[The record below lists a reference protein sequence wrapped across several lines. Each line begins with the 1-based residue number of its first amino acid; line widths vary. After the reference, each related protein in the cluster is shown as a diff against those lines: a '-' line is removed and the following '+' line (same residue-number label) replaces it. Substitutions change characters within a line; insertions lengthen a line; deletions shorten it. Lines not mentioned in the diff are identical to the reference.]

1 MPQIFGENQ
10 IPSNLAAMKQYY
22 HFSSDGL
29 KRDILYASEEE
40 FIAGVNRIAVCY
52 QLSERAA
59 RQVVVIAYCLMDNHF
74 HFILYGSHEDCKYFV
89 ENYKRLT
96 AIWIRKHRGRQLADT
111 IETGVGWLIRPDNLG
126 NKIVYLL
133 RNPVAAKMRFVPHGY
148 RWSSANLMF
157 SDNATLLAGAKK
169 VSEFS
174 LREFRRMINS
184 HIPMP
189 PEWLVLADNQIWPG
203 NYIDY
208 HFAEKQYQSIARFMF
223 ALNDRKVDQEAEEE
237 YVSYSVPDSDVR
249 FRAIEL
255 CMEYFRKERISLCS
269 GPERLTVAKV
279 LRKEMRC
286 GAKQLGR
293 VLRLSPDDLQLL
305 V

>member
-1 MPQIFGENQ
+1 
-10 IPSNLAAMKQYY
+10 MKQYY

-74 HFILYGSHEDCKYFV
+74 HFILYGSHEDCKYYV

-96 AIWIRKHRGRQLADT
+96 AIWIRKHRGRQLADS
-111 IETGVGWLIRPDNLG
+111 IETGEGWLIRPDNLG

-208 HFAEKQYQSIARFMF
+208 HFAEKQYQSIASFMF

-279 LRKEMRC
+279 LRQEMRC

>member
-1 MPQIFGENQ
+1 
-10 IPSNLAAMKQYY
+10 MKQYY
-22 HFSSDGL
+22 HFSSNGL

-59 RQVVVIAYCLMDNHF
+59 RRVVIIAYCLMDNHF
-74 HFILYGSHEDCKYFV
+74 HFILYGTQEDCKYFV
-89 ENYKRLT
+89 DNYKRLT
-96 AIWIRKHRGRQLADT
+96 AIWIRKHRGRPLADT
-111 IETGVGWLIRPDNLG
+111 IETGDGWLIRPDNLG

-157 SDNATLLAGAKK
+157 SDCSTLLTGSKK

-174 LREFRRMINS
+174 LREIRRMINS

-203 NYIDY
+203 NYIDVRL
-208 HFAEKQYQSIARFMF
+208 AEGQFQSIAGFMYS
-223 ALNDRKVDQEAEEE
+223 LNDRKVDQEAEEE

-249 FRAIEL
+249 FRAVAL
-255 CMEYFRKERISLCS
+255 CMEYFRKEKISICS
-269 GPERLTVAKV
+269 GQERLTVARI
-279 LRKEMRC
+279 LRKEMGC

-293 VLRLSPDDLQLL
+293 VLRLSPDDLRLL

>member
-29 KRDILYASEEE
+29 KRDILYVSEEE

-59 RQVVVIAYCLMDNHF
+59 RQVLVIAYCLMDNHF

-96 AIWIRKHRGRQLADT
+96 AIWIRKHRGRPLADT
-111 IETGVGWLIRPDNLG
+111 IETGEGWLIRPDNLG

-157 SDNATLLAGAKK
+157 SDNATLLAGTKK

-208 HFAEKQYQSIARFMF
+208 HFAEQQYQSIASFMF
-223 ALNDRKVDQEAEEE
+223 TLNDRKVDQEAEEE

-279 LRKEMRC
+279 LRQEMRC

-293 VLRLSPDDLQLL
+293 VLRLSPADLQLL

>member
-1 MPQIFGENQ
+1 
-10 IPSNLAAMKQYY
+10 MKQYY
-22 HFSSDGL
+22 HFSSNGL

-59 RQVVVIAYCLMDNHF
+59 RRVVIIAYCLMDNHF
-74 HFILYGSHEDCKYFV
+74 HFILYGTQEDCKYFV
-89 ENYKRLT
+89 DNYKRLT
-96 AIWIRKHRGRQLADT
+96 AIWIRKHRGRPLADT
-111 IETGVGWLIRPDNLG
+111 IETGDGWLIRPDNLG

-157 SDNATLLAGAKK
+157 CDNTPLLAGAKK
-169 VSEFS
+169 VAEFS
-174 LREFRRMINS
+174 LRELRRMINS

-189 PEWLVLADNQIWPG
+189 PEWLVLPDNQIWSG
-203 NYIDY
+203 NYIDIN
-208 HFAEKQYQSIARFMF
+208 FAEEQFQSIGSFMF
-223 ALNDRKVDQEAEEE
+223 SLNDRKIDQEAEEE
-237 YVSYSVPDSDVR
+237 QVSYSIPDTDVR

-255 CMEYFRKERISLCS
+255 CMEYFRKERILRCS
-269 GPERLTVAKV
+269 GPERLTVARV
-279 LRKEMRC
+279 LRKEMGC
-286 GAKQLGR
+286 SAKQLGR
-293 VLRLSPDDLQLL
+293 VLRPSPSDLQLL